1 VNKTSTTEPNLSYS
15 RTVIFDG
22 DCGFC
27 QRSIRLGKRLDWL
40 GKIEWVARLSPGVK
54 DRFPRLNDE
63 ETQNRMVS
71 LGPDGKALGGFYAVR
86 DIARHLPL
94 TFLPA
99 LLLYIPGVPLIGV
112 PVYKWIAKNR
122 HRFAGASGETCERP

>member
-1 VNKTSTTEPNLSYS
+1 MKNHS

-40 GKIEWVARLSPGVK
+40 GRIEWVARLSPATK
-54 DRFPRLNDE
+54 TRFPQLSFQ

-71 LGPDGKALGGFYAVR
+71 IRPDGKTYGGFYAVR
-86 DIARHLPL
+86 DIVFHLPL

-99 LLLYIPGVPLIGV
+99 LLLYIPGVSRLGV
-112 PVYKWIAKNR
+112 PVYAWIARNR
-122 HRFAGASGETCERP
+122 HRFGSKSGENCSIR